1 MKDKLGGKIMKEFV
15 RLRARINSY
24 LTDNNNESKKVKI
37 TKNCVI
43 RLKIFKEPFKIIH
56 LKVIKLM

>member
-24 LTDNNNESKKVKI
+24 LTDNNNESKKAKV
-37 TKNCVI
+37 TKKCVI
-43 RLKIFKEPFKIIH
+43 RLKLFKETFKIVH
-56 LKVIKLM
+56 LK